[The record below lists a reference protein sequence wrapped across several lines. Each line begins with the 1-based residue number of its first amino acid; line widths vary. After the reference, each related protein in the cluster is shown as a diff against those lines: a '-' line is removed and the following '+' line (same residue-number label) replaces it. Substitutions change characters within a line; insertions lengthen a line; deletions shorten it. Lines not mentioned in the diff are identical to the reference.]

1 MTRRF
6 LWLLVDLLAAALI
19 LLSVW
24 LLVYRLPQ
32 QWNTSGTEISGET
45 VTDWHQKFADQFTDT
60 VVCKEDSYT
69 SPDISI
75 HISRKTYDTGILDT
89 TASGNHV
96 KYGTNIVYTIADIY
110 IGDISCLQTAFAQ
123 DTYGSGFSEK
133 LSLMSAR
140 LNSVLA
146 VNGDSY
152 SNNRHKDNGTIIRI
166 RK

>member
-60 VVCKEDSYT
+60 VV
-69 SPDISI
+69 
-75 HISRKTYDTGILDT
+75 
-89 TASGNHV
+89 
-96 KYGTNIVYTIADIY
+96 
-110 IGDISCLQTAFAQ
+110 
-123 DTYGSGFSEK
+123 
-133 LSLMSAR
+133 
-140 LNSVLA
+140 
-146 VNGDSY
+146 
-152 SNNRHKDNGTIIRI
+152 
-166 RK
+166 